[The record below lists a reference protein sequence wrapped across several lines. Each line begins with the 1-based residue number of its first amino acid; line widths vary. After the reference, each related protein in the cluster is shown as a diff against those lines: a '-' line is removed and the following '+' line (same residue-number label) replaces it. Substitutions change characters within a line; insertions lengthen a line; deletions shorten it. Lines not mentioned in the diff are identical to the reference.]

1 MDNSLKSVLE
11 RHHRRIK
18 RKISRHKKAAS
29 FIAQKQLTAGNLREK
44 SAKLLTA
51 GALAGALLLS
61 PGTSTDLPKLA
72 KGIVQNVFAKSLSGE
87 SLRNAFTAALAG
99 ILPKEVGPL
108 SQETEDTFSS
118 LFKRF
123 LKINVKASLEGNHL
137 NTTYGYTGEEQHLAR
152 FPGDTIADHDELQN
166 IGMAPGLGAWG
177 YFVPSKEELTP
188 HIIDMEKYYIAAQTL
203 YLPNWATRQ
212 PYLKDWYKFR
222 KVLVVNPK
230 NGQAAVAVIGDAGPA
245 SWTGKQFGCSPEL
258 MHHLGLDIGMKKG
271 EIIVFFVDDKE
282 NKVKLGPINYDS
294 IGV

>member
-1 MDNSLKSVLE
+1 MSPMARTNSLSSVLL

-44 SAKLLTA
+44 SAKLLTS
-51 GALAGALLLS
+51 GVLATSLFLN
-61 PGTSTDLPKLA
+61 PGTLDIPKLVS
-72 KGIVQNVFAKSLSGE
+72 GTIGQIFAQPLTGE
-87 SLRNAFTAALAG
+87 SLKNAFTQALIG
-99 ILPKEVGPL
+99 ILPKEIGPL
-108 SQETEDTFSS
+108 PKETEDS
-118 LFKRF
+118 LSDVFKKY
-123 LKINVKASLEGNHL
+123 LKVDAVAGIDGNHL
-137 NTTYGYTGEEQHLAR
+137 NTTYGFTGEEQHLAR
-152 FPGDTIADHDELQN
+152 YPGDTIVNHDELQN

-177 YFVPSKEELTP
+177 YFAPSKEELTP

-245 SWTGKQFGCSPEL
+245 NWTGKQFGCSPEL
-258 MHHLGLDIGMKKG
+258 MHHLGLDVGMKKG
-271 EIIVFFVDDKE
+271 EIIVFFVDDKDD
-282 NKVKLGPINYDS
+282 KIKIGPI
-294 IGV
+294 